1 MNNLIS
7 IIIGIYFGIVL
18 LKSEVASWFRIQA
31 MFNFEESHMFLTIG
45 SAVITGIA
53 AIRTIHLFNL
63 VHAKNKTIAVP
74 NKKFNK
80 GTIIGGVL
88 FGIGWAIT
96 GSCPGPIYAQIGSG
110 ELVALSTLIGA
121 VVGASI
127 FEIFCPRLP
136 V

>member
-1 MNNLIS
+1 MNNLITL
-7 IIIGIYFGIVL
+7 IIGIYFGIVL

-31 MFNFEESHMFLTIG
+31 MFNFEELHMFLIIG
-45 SAVITGIA
+45 SAIITGVA
-53 AIRTIHLFNL
+53 SIRTIHLFNL
-63 VHAKNKTIAVP
+63 FHAKDKTIPTP

-80 GTIIGGVL
+80 GTIIGGIL
-88 FGIGWAIT
+88 FGIGWATT

-110 ELVALSTLIGA
+110 QLVALSTLIGA

-127 FEIFCPRLP
+127 YEIFRPRLP

>member
-31 MFNFEESHMFLTIG
+31 MFNFEESHMFLIIG

-63 VHAKNKTIAVP
+63 VHAKK
-74 NKKFNK
+74 
-80 GTIIGGVL
+80 
-88 FGIGWAIT
+88 
-96 GSCPGPIYAQIGSG
+96 
-110 ELVALSTLIGA
+110 
-121 VVGASI
+121 
-127 FEIFCPRLP
+127 
-136 V
+136 